1 MKSFCS
7 QLMLDTNKA
16 TTNLNNSNTLIEWII
31 DFKTL
36 LLDDFEIGA
45 LYNIN
50 HTALVQEDTGTLY
63 ITGFFTLECNAMVF
77 TNNAD
82 LISAGS
88 RYVLSNKGTFPYI
101 ALGTIA
107 SNQVFVQYGYSQTFQ
122 LTSEKGIIRIQHYA
136 SSNKYVIDNTSGS
149 DAHLL
154 SFDIYKIN

>member
-1 MKSFCS
+1 MKSFCT
-7 QLMLDTNKA
+7 QLMLDTGKA
-16 TTNLNNSNTLIEWII
+16 TTNLNDSNNLIEWII

-50 HTALVQEDTGTLY
+50 HTALAQRDTGSVSL
-63 ITGFFTLECNAMVF
+63 TGFFTLECNAMVF

-82 LISAGS
+82 LISSGS

-101 ALGTIA
+101 SVGTIA
-107 SNQVFVQYGYSQTFQ
+107 TNQVFVSYGYSQTFQ
-122 LTSEKGIIRIQHYA
+122 LTSDKGIIRIQHYLRGNNYA
-136 SSNKYVIDNTSGS
+136 IDNVTLN
-149 DAHLL
+149 DPHLL

>member
-1 MKSFCS
+1 MKTFCS
-7 QLMLDTNKA
+7 QLMLDTTKA
-16 TTNLNNSNTLIEWII
+16 TTNVNNVLIEWII

-50 HTALVQEDTGTLY
+50 HTALAQQDFVGSL
-63 ITGFFTLECNAMVF
+63 TGFFTLECNAMVF

-82 LISAGS
+82 LISSGS

-101 ALGTIA
+101 SVGTIA
-107 SNQVFVQYGYSQTFQ
+107 TNQVFVSYGYSQTFQ
-122 LTSEKGIIRIQHYA
+122 LTSDKGIIRIQHYI
-136 SSNKYVIDNTSGS
+136 SSNNYVIDNTAGN